1 MITEAAAKHAGL
13 VMAHAA
19 AVASVI
25 EPGELICPF
34 IVVAK
39 GDDRQSIEFPSKSQG
54 EAIDRAWSSISE
66 YQAFVDLWAMARE
79 GLAAQQGTA
88 DDVPNARA

>member
-19 AVASVI
+19 AIASVL

-34 IVVAK
+34 
-39 GDDRQSIEFPSKSQG
+39 
-54 EAIDRAWSSISE
+54 
-66 YQAFVDLWAMARE
+66 L
-79 GLAAQQGTA
+79 L
-88 DDVPNARA
+88 